1 MSTPVYPLSSTLY
14 PRRLLVRSV
23 NWIGDA
29 VMTTPALLR
38 LRETLPDTHIT
49 LLTHEKLA
57 GLWQGH
63 PAVDEVI
70 TFAPKE
76 GVFSIARRL
85 RRAGDF
91 QSPSLAASTPD
102 GDCKSPA
109 HTVGFD
115 AALVLPNSIRSGLE
129 VRLAGIPRRIGYAGS
144 WRNWLLTEAV
154 PWRADVVKMR
164 KRTAEEV
171 RRLVAETDGSAAFRP
186 LQASSQNGRGSGV
199 NAALP
204 PTSHHIFHYLHL
216 AATLGAKAEPLA
228 PHIAVTDAEVA
239 AVKAQFNLP
248 DGPLIGLNAGAE
260 YGPAKRWPAD
270 RFIATAKELRARLN
284 CGFVIF
290 GGPADN
296 ALAAEIAAT
305 LAVSG
310 QQSAVSVTNLAARTS
325 LRELCAS
332 LRACRVVLTNDTG
345 PMHLAAAVGARV
357 VALFGSTS
365 PELTGPG
372 LPGDSRHI
380 LLRGEAPC
388 SPCFLRE
395 CPIDF
400 RCMKSLSVEQVVAAV
415 QRSAAHPA

>member
-1 MSTPVYPLSSTLY
+1 MPSPLPSP
-14 PRRLLVRSV
+14 PRHRLLVRGV

-29 VMTTPALLR
+29 VMTTPALMR
-38 LRETLPDTHIT
+38 LREALPDTHIA

-63 PAVDEVI
+63 PAVNELF
-70 TFAPKE
+70 TFEPKE

-85 RRAGDF
+85 REGN
-91 QSPSLAASTPD
+91 
-102 GDCKSPA
+102 
-109 HTVGFD
+109 FD
-115 AALVLPNSIRSGLE
+115 AALVLPNSIRTGLE
-129 VRLAGIPRRIGYAGS
+129 VRLARIPRRIGYAGS

-154 PWRADVVKMR
+154 PWRTDVVRMR
-164 KRTAEEV
+164 KRTADEV
-171 RRLVAETDGSAAFRP
+171 RRLVAESDGSAAFRP
-186 LQASSQNGRGSGV
+186 QEAPPPDERSCGM
-199 NAALP
+199 NAALHA
-204 PTSHHIFHYLHL
+204 SHHIFHYLHL
-216 AATLGAKAEPLA
+216 AATLGAKPEPLA

-239 AVKAQFNLP
+239 AVKVKFNLP
-248 DGPLIGLNAGAE
+248 DGLLIGLNAGAE

-270 RFIATAKELRARLN
+270 RFIATAKDLRTRLN
-284 CGFVIF
+284 CSFVIF

-296 ALAAEIAAT
+296 ALASEVTAA
-305 LAVSG
+305 LAGQAVSS

-325 LRELCAS
+325 LRELCAA

-345 PMHLAAAVGARV
+345 PMHLAAAVGTRV

-380 LLRGEAPC
+380 LLRGEAAC

-400 RCMKSLSVEQVVAAV
+400 RCMTGLSVERVVAAV

>member
-1 MSTPVYPLSSTLY
+1 MNAPNPTSAA
-14 PRRLLVRSV
+14 PRRLLVRGV

-38 LRETLPDTHIT
+38 LREALPDTRIT

-63 PAVDEVI
+63 PAVNEVI
-70 TFAPKE
+70 SFAPKE
-76 GVFSIARRL
+76 GVFSVARRL
-85 RRAGDF
+85 REEN
-91 QSPSLAASTPD
+91 
-102 GDCKSPA
+102 
-109 HTVGFD
+109 HD
-115 AALVLPNSIRSGLE
+115 AALVLPNSIRTGLE

-164 KRTAEEV
+164 KRTEAEV
-171 RRLVAETDGSAAFRP
+171 RRLVAEADGSAAFRP
-186 LQASSQNGRGSGV
+186 QQAPSPDGRSCGV

-204 PTSHHIFHYLHL
+204 PSSHHLFHYLHL
-216 AATLGAKAEPLA
+216 AAALGAKVVPLA
-228 PHIAVTDAEVA
+228 PHIAVTEAEVV
-239 AVKAQFNLP
+239 AVKAKFKLP
-248 DGPLIGLNAGAE
+248 EGLLLGLNAGAE
-260 YGPAKRWPAD
+260 YGPAKRWPAE
-270 RFIATAKELRARLN
+270 RFIATAKELRAWLG
-284 CGFVIF
+284 CSFVIF

-296 ALAAEIAAT
+296 ALANEIATA
-305 LAVSG
+305 LDAAAAISG
-310 QQSAVSVTNLAARTS
+310 QRSAVSVTNLAARTS
-325 LRELCAS
+325 LRELCAA

-372 LPGDSRHI
+372 LPGDTRHI
-380 LLRGEAPC
+380 LLRGEAAC

-395 CPIDF
+395 CPVDF
-400 RCMKSLSVEQVVAAV
+400 RCMKSVSVEQVVAAV
-415 QRSAAHPA
+415 QRAGLHPA